1 MADLIRI
8 YYKARNNCLKMCET
22 RGYTVPE
29 NLKNMTIDEFG
40 VAYEKN
46 YLDIYGITDQ
56 YGRTVYVK
64 FINPSHQ
71 YTKNEHRDKAYREI
85 VTSLQQQDI
94 EITSTD
100 ELIENFTNERIR
112 LIIIYNPQHGEPT
125 TKKKEVPKPFL
136 EVFKITDLSKE
147 LLDHVYQ
154 PKYKL
159 ITERKEIEEIYQRY
173 NCKPNMIPSI
183 CIDDP
188 IVRYF
193 AARPAEKGKLAN
205 VFEITRDGRNISY
218 RKVINKKMNIK

>member
-1 MADLIRI
+1 MTDLIRI

-46 YLDIYGITDQ
+46 YLDIYGITDPD
-56 YGRTVYVK
+56 GRMVYIK
-64 FINPSHQ
+64 FINPNHQ

-85 VTSLQQQDI
+85 VDSLQQHGI
-94 EITSTD
+94 NIVSTD
-100 ELIENFTNERIR
+100 KLIENFTDEKIR
-112 LIIIYNPQHGEPT
+112 LIIVYNPQHGEQ
-125 TKKKEVPKPFL
+125 KKAFPKFL

-154 PKYKL
+154 PKYRL
-159 ITERKEIEEIYQRY
+159 ITDRKEIEEIYQRY
-173 NCKPNMIPSI
+173 NCNPNMIPSI

-218 RKVINKKMNIK
+218 RKVINKKMNLK